1 VRIGIDLLDVAR
13 FGRVAAH
20 PAGRRIVF
28 TPAELAYADTLAGA
42 RRAEHLAGRF
52 CAKEA
57 TAKLLGSGFG
67 QGLVWRDIEIA
78 RDARGAPGVRLRG
91 GARRIAER
99 LGIACV
105 QVSLSHQSGLAIC
118 AAVAVEGLT
127 CGCDVPL
134 FDSMVIPSMTVR

>member
-20 PAGRRIVF
+20 PGGRRIVF
-28 TPAELAYADTLAGA
+28 TTAELAYADTLAGA

-67 QGLVWRDIEIA
+67 QGLVWRDIAEHRECGCA
-78 RDARGAPGVRLRG
+78 EARGGSPNAS
-91 GARRIAER
+91 ASH
-99 LGIACV
+99 ACR
-105 QVSLSHQSGLAIC
+105 C
-118 AAVAVEGLT
+118 
-127 CGCDVPL
+127 
-134 FDSMVIPSMTVR
+134 R